1 MSSIIRA
8 TTTSG
13 LQVAPDNSG
22 SLVLQTNGT
31 TTALTIDTSQNVAFA
46 KGFTVGATAN
56 PAFSA
61 YQSSGQTGIASLTNT
76 KVTFTTEE
84 FDTNNNY
91 ASSRFTPTVAGYYQI
106 NAQVGMTSAATTATL
121 LCSVFKNGAAYKT
134 GSVSTGTTYL
144 YPQANVSI
152 IVYCNG
158 STDYIEIYVLGTA
171 AGGTFSTYTGLENTY
186 FQAAMIRSA

>member
-1 MSSIIRA
+1 MASIINA
-8 TTTSG
+8 SSSG
-13 LQVAPDNSG
+13 AGGLISTGDSSG
-22 SLVLQTNGT
+22 SLQLQSNGT
-31 TTALTIDTSQNVAFA
+31 TVATIAATGVNAGIQMGAAFA
-46 KGFTVGATAN
+46 

-121 LCSVFKNGAAYKT
+121 LCSVFKNGAVYKT

-144 YPQANVSI
+144 YPQANVSV